1 MIIGEQGKVWF
12 VHYMELNLR
21 VFEPLFSLCW
31 KTSSWGPSHIRR
43 FQRFFIHIDI
53 LIASTILQFLQFW
66 YQNGVNILFL
76 LVKPIEVTS
85 GFILKL
91 MKKFARWRCCW
102 NIWHLSLKSK
112 ISPLIVRYQESN
124 EYQKNQQDQRNTD
137 LEVCCANMQPK
148 LKNLRISTK
157 NQSLFMVS
165 GGFLKFI
172 QYWLNISALT
182 QQNYL

>member
-1 MIIGEQGKVWF
+1 MFSNAKSETAFILKSFLVSSHVKHCQIK
-12 VHYMELNLR
+12 R
-21 VFEPLFSLCW
+21 KLFQPP
-31 KTSSWGPSHIRR
+31 TRGPPSHIRR
-43 FQRFFIHIDI
+43 FQEYFNHIHIFI
-53 LIASTILQFLQFW
+53 GSTTLQFLQFW

-102 NIWHLSLKSK
+102 NIWHLSLKTK
-112 ISPLIVRYQESN
+112 ISPLLVRYQESN
-124 EYQKNQQDQRNTD
+124 KYQKNRQDLRNSD
-137 LEVCCANMQPK
+137 LEVCCATIQPK
-148 LKNLRISTK
+148 LKNLRSSTK
-157 NQSLFMVS
+157 NQSFFMVS

-182 QQNYL
+182 Q